1 MAQRTVVELI
11 DDIDGGTADESV
23 TFGLDGVEYT
33 IDLSDSNADRLRKAL
48 EEYIDHARRVGGR
61 KQRGSSKVVAAG
73 GGDKAQNQAIREWAR
88 NHGHQV
94 SDRGRIPQELVVK
107 FQAAKGS

>member
-11 DDIDGGTADESV
+11 DDIDGSTAEESV

-33 IDLSDSNADRLRKAL
+33 IDLSSDNAGRLREAL
-48 EEYIDHARRVGGR
+48 EEYIEHSRRVGGR
-61 KQRGSSKVVAAG
+61 KQRGTKAVPAA

-107 FQAAKGS
+107 FQAAKGA